1 MERQKPS
8 RWRAGRRDGTGA
20 TEDASWVPDAGS
32 AEPMDLRT
40 KLIFAFV
47 AISLASMFTLGAF
60 GYFASARPTGPI
72 RNVSL
77 RL

>member
-1 MERQKPS
+1 
-8 RWRAGRRDGTGA
+8 
-20 TEDASWVPDAGS
+20 
-32 AEPMDLRT
+32 MDLRT